1 MCFNFDRFMTNK
13 TKYHGK
19 THFADIAYNTS
30 LFSSDFGRFKSFIN
44 SKRLIKVPFIIY
56 SDSKYVLVALTVN
69 FNFGPN
75 AKEVQDHSFCSYA
88 YKLLCVD
95 EWHDKSCKTYFVED
109 TTEKFSNDIIE
120 ESEYCCKVI

>member
-1 MCFNFDRFMTNK
+1 MTNK

-19 THFADIAYNTS
+19 THFADVAYNTS
-30 LFSSDFGRFKSFIN
+30 LFSSDFNRFKSFIN

-56 SDSKYVLVALTVN
+56 SDSKCVLVALTDN

-88 YKLLCVD
+88 YKLYVLM
-95 EWHDKSCKTYFVED
+95 
-109 TTEKFSNDIIE
+109 NDMTNHAKLILLKILL
-120 ESEYCCKVI
+120 KNFQMI